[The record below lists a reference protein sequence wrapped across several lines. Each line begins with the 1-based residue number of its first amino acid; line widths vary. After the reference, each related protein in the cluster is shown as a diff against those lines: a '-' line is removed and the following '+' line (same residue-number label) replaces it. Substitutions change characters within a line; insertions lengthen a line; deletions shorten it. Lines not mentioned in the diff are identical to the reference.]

1 MLSNGPFLK
10 GRTKLV
16 EFSVS
21 SNFNS
26 TTWDST
32 LNLDKVQTLSGAT
45 KVDTMGGGI
54 FLQNLNIEIAE
65 NKSWILDIVISA
77 LQKMVRTSTTLDV
90 SKQKSLYW
98 WLLYHNNNMRFNYR
112 KPELLVKGSTLC
124 APKWLWDPWNDVWLG
139 EYGLIT
145 SVSFGGHKNDFGG

>member
-54 FLQNLNIEIAE
+54 FLQSLNIEIAE
-65 NKSWILDIVISA
+65 NKSWILDIEITA
-77 LQKMVRTSTTLDV
+77 LQKMNSPNKYKIRRFRT
-90 SKQKSLYW
+90 K
-98 WLLYHNNNMRFNYR
+98 
-112 KPELLVKGSTLC
+112 ELVIMTPVL
-124 APKWLWDPWNDVWLG
+124 
-139 EYGLIT
+139 
-145 SVSFGGHKNDFGG
+145 